1 MKSKTIVNRE
11 IKGVMK
17 RKGSEFEYR
26 QELESDLI
34 RAFRESMLKAKY
46 IRMDDIYANVV
57 EMPCSRFWVSETRAK
72 IVLAEMMRGD
82 TLPNMGEMKREM
94 YMEIYRRLKAFM
106 AEHPS
111 MSFNDCVFQV
121 LKQQA
126 PKFYLK
132 PNSARVI
139 ICRIRRK
146 WAKRKENVRLRDMI
160 TR

>member
-1 MKSKTIVNRE
+1 
-11 IKGVMK
+11 MK

-34 RAFRESMLKAKY
+34 RAFRECMMKASY
-46 IRMDDIYANVV
+46 IRMDDIYATVV
-57 EMPCSRFWVSETRAK
+57 DMKCSRFWVSETRAK
-72 IVLAEMMRGD
+72 IVLANMLRGD

-94 YMEIYRRLKAFM
+94 YFEIYKRLIAFM
-106 AEHPS
+106 AKHPKT
-111 MSFNDCVFQV
+111 SFSDCVFQV
-121 LKQQA
+121 LKQPA

-146 WAKRKENVRLRDMI
+146 WTQKKQNVQLREMI

>member
-1 MKSKTIVNRE
+1 
-11 IKGVMK
+11 MK

-34 RAFRESMLKAKY
+34 RAFRESLLKAEY

-94 YMEIYRRLKAFM
+94 YMEIYRRLKVFM

-126 PKFYLK
+126 PKF
-132 PNSARVI
+132 I
-139 ICRIRRK
+139 
-146 WAKRKENVRLRDMI
+146 
-160 TR
+160 